1 MRTARKNPLTVE
13 QLSSTVPTLTVE
25 QLSSTVPILTVEQL
39 SSTVPTQRPHSQRL
53 PPSPATS
60 HFRTTRCTEVAS
72 RRSRRSGLSLL
83 EVVLALSI
91 LAMSAGILASITM
104 TAVNN
109 GMMGH
114 RLATAQILAE
124 SKMAE
129 VLTGAISIQGA
140 VGWTTI
146 TDPVPDG
153 TWYYRLETTV
163 TGNQDMV
170 GVRLAITDEIGMSD
184 NAELFYI
191 ARWMI
196 DPALGLDTPPAPTSG
211 TGTTPSGTGSSSSAT
226 GTAKGFGGGIQ

>member
-1 MRTARKNPLTVE
+1 MTTIPKNPRPVE
-13 QLSSTVPTLTVE
+13 QLSSTVPALR
-25 QLSSTVPILTVEQL
+25 LHSH
-39 SSTVPTQRPHSQRL
+39 PHSHSL
-53 PPSPATS
+53 PPAPNP
-60 HFRTTRCTEVAS
+60 FRTTRCTEVAI

-129 VLTGAISIQGA
+129 VLTGAIPIQGA
-140 VGWTTI
+140 VGWTQI
-146 TDPVPDG
+146 TDPVPGG

-184 NAELFYI
+184 DAELFYI

-211 TGTTPSGTGSSSSAT
+211 TGTTPSGTGNSSSAT
-226 GTAKGFGGGIQ
+226 GPAKGFGGGIQ

>member
-1 MRTARKNPLTVE
+1 MTTIPKNPLPVE
-13 QLSSTVPTLTVE
+13 QLSSTVPTTHPVE
-25 QLSSTVPILTVEQL
+25 QLSSTVP
-39 SSTVPTQRPHSQRL
+39 PQRPHSQ
-53 PPSPATS
+53 PTSPSSAPLS
-60 HFRTTRCTEVAS
+60 FRTNRCTEVAN

-129 VLTGAISIQGA
+129 VLTGAIPIQGA
-140 VGWTTI
+140 VGWTQI
-146 TDPVPDG
+146 TDPVPGG

-184 NAELFYI
+184 DAELFYI

-211 TGTTPSGTGSSSSAT
+211 TGTTPSGTGNSSSAT

>member
-1 MRTARKNPLTVE
+1 MTTIPKNPLPVE
-13 QLSSTVPTLTVE
+13 QLSSTVPAL
-25 QLSSTVPILTVEQL
+25 
-39 SSTVPTQRPHSQRL
+39 RPHSHPHSHPHSL
-53 PPSPATS
+53 APAPNP
-60 HFRTTRCTEVAS
+60 FRTIRCTEVAI

-129 VLTGAISIQGA
+129 VLTGAIPIQGA
-140 VGWTTI
+140 VGWTQI
-146 TDPVPDG
+146 TDPVPGG

-184 NAELFYI
+184 DAELFYI

-211 TGTTPSGTGSSSSAT
+211 TGTTPSGTGNSSSAT

>member
-1 MRTARKNPLTVE
+1 MRTAPFPSPLAVE
-13 QLSSTVPTLTVE
+13 PLSSTVPA
-25 QLSSTVPILTVEQL
+25 
-39 SSTVPTQRPHSQRL
+39 QRPDSQ
-53 PPSPATS
+53 PPSPAPAAFS
-60 HFRTTRCTEVAS
+60 FRTNRCTEVS
-72 RRSRRSGLSLL
+72 GRRSRRAGLSLL

-114 RLATAQILAE
+114 RLATAQILAD

-140 VGWTTI
+140 VGWTMI

-153 TWYYRLETTV
+153 TWYYRLETTI
-163 TGNQDMV
+163 TGNQGMV
-170 GVRLAITDEIGMSD
+170 GVRLAITDEIGMAD
-184 NAELFYI
+184 NAELFHV

-196 DPALGLDTPPAPTSG
+196 DPALGLDKPPTSTSG
-211 TGTTPSGTGSSSSAT
+211 TGTSPTGTGTSSTST
-226 GTAKGFGGGIQ
+226 GTATGFGGGIQ